1 MSKEIKFL
9 DLQQINE
16 EYSQVFHTQ
25 LDNLLDTGWVLMGRH
40 LESFEANFAN
50 YCNAKHC
57 IGVANGLEAITI
69 ILEAYK
75 IAGRLKK
82 GDEVIVPSNT
92 YIATILG
99 VINAG
104 LKPVFVEPD
113 SDFNLSVTKTRN
125 AITNHTKAIFTVHLY
140 GQASNIPALTK
151 IANDHGLLLFD
162 DAAQAHGAKDLNGK
176 IVGGSNN
183 ATAFSFYPGKNLG
196 ALGDGGAITTND
208 SEIADIIKAYRNYGS
223 QQKYHN
229 KYKGVNSRLDELQAA
244 FLNLKLKNL
253 DRDNKA
259 RQNVAKQYLEQINNK
274 FIQLPIVHDIEK
286 HAFHLFVLR
295 IKENRRQHFQEYL
308 SDQNIQTVIHYPI
321 PPHHQPALKQFKKLK
336 LPIAEQMHEEVI
348 SIPISQVIKGEDI
361 NAVIKAVN
369 DYR

>member
-1 MSKEIKFL
+1 MIKFL
-9 DLQQINE
+9 ELQQINK
-16 EYSQVFHTQ
+16 EYTEDFHAQ
-25 LDNLLDTGWVLMGRH
+25 LDHLLDSGWVLMGKH
-40 LESFEANFAN
+40 LESFETNFAK
-50 YCNAKHC
+50 YCKAKHC
-57 IGVANGLEAITI
+57 VGVANGLEAITI

-75 IAGRLKK
+75 IAGQLKE

-113 SDFNLSVTKTRN
+113 EDFNLSVSN
-125 AITNHTKAIFTVHLY
+125 AKKVITIRTKAIFTVHLY

-151 IANDHGLLLFD
+151 LASENGLLLFD
-162 DAAQAHGAKDLNGK
+162 DAAQAHGARDLQDEV
-176 IVGGSNN
+176 VGGTTN

-208 SEIADIIKAYRNYGS
+208 SEIAEIIKAYRNYGS
-223 QQKYHN
+223 HQKYHN

-244 FLNLKLKNL
+244 FLNEKLKNL
-253 DRDNKA
+253 DRDNKK
-259 RQNVAKQYLEQINNK
+259 RQNVAKQYLEQIDNK
-274 FIQLPIVHDIEK
+274 YIQLPIVHDIEK

-295 IKENRRQHFQEYL
+295 IKEHRRNHFQKYL
-308 SDQNIQTVIHYPI
+308 TEHNIQTVIHYPI
-321 PPHHQPALKQFKKLK
+321 PPHHQSALKEFKHLN
-336 LPIAEQMHEEVI
+336 LPVAEQMHNEVI
-348 SIPISQVIKGEDI
+348 SIPISQVITKDEVNTI
-361 NAVIKAVN
+361 IKTIN